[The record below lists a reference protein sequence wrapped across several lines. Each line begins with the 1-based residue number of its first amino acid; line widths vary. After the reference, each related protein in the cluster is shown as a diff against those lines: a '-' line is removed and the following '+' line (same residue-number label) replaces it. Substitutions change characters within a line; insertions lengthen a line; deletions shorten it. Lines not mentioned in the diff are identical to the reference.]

1 MKSAEN
7 FEESGMTD
15 TRSAATNILCR
26 EITDSDIEAVADL
39 LTRGFVGR
47 SRDYWMRGL
56 RRQSERDV
64 PAGYPRYG
72 YLLDNNGVAVGVL
85 LVVFTSV
92 WDNGET
98 TIRCNV
104 SSWYVDP
111 PFRGHAPRLS
121 WMALK
126 QKHVTY
132 IDITPAVPTWPIVEA
147 MGFKRYCSGLLFS
160 IPALSR
166 YEPDATVETISP
178 STKAVPGLSLADL
191 DLLKTHAQYGCLSLV
206 CHTEDGPFPFVLMH
220 LKARSGRIPLP
231 AMQLIYCR
239 DIDSYVRCAGAIGR
253 MLFWKGK
260 PVVTLDAN
268 GTVPGLVGIYT
279 EARGRKYF
287 KGPNPPRLADL
298 AETEL
303 VLFGP

>member
-1 MKSAEN
+1 
-7 FEESGMTD
+7 MTKPRA
-15 TRSAATNILCR
+15 TAAKILCR
-26 EITDSDIEAVADL
+26 EIVERDLDSVADL
-39 LTRGFVGR
+39 LTRGFNGR
-47 SRDYWMRGL
+47 SRDYWIRGL
-56 RRQSERDV
+56 HRQSERDV
-64 PAGYPRYG
+64 PPGYPRYG
-72 YLLDNNGVAVGVL
+72 YLLDNAGVPVGVL

-92 WDNGET
+92 THDGET

-166 YEPDATVETISP
+166 YEPDTTIEVISA
-178 STKAVPGLSLADL
+178 STKVVDGLSLADL

-206 CHTEDGPFPFVLMH
+206 CRIGGEAIPFVLMD
-220 LKARSGRIPLP
+220 LRARSGRLWLP

-239 DIDSYVRCAGAIGR
+239 DTQEYVRCAGAIGR
-253 MLFWKGK
+253 MLLRKGK
-260 PVVTLDAN
+260 PLVTLDAN
-268 GTVPGLVGIYT
+268 GAIPGLVGLYT